1 MGKISTYANASP
13 VTISD
18 KFIGTEVAGTPVN
31 VTKNFLISDLL
42 TLFQSNITL
51 QNVLDAGNT
60 ATQSII
66 LTGDITQTGNL
77 TQSGG
82 ALTLGGTV
90 KDFNGSLGNNGETL
104 VCNALGQ
111 LVFGSGLTNQNL
123 SQVLAIG
130 NTATNDI
137 NLTGNLNL
145 TGNIVETGNIGLTGN
160 ITQAGDVSL
169 TGNITQTGGNYGLT
183 GNITQAG
190 DVSLTGNITQ
200 TGGNYG
206 LTGNITQAGNYGIT
220 GNITHIGAYSFSGGQ
235 FTMGATGTM
244 VLGGALTCNSSIS
257 LTGTVKDYTDTLGAA
272 NQFLVSNASGQVT
285 WQSTLPSSTTVD
297 AAGDPSA
304 NADVIF
310 YSASSGGGTVYLDS
324 ALNVAGKK
332 VVLVR
337 TSTTTAANIGA
348 NGGALVNGVSAKP
361 LPTTLYSETTCI
373 SDGTD
378 WYCNNGSPL

>member
-1 MGKISTYANASP
+1 MPKISTIANSSP
-13 VTISD
+13 VLLTD
-18 KFIGTEVAGTPVN
+18 KMVGTNVAGTPTN
-31 VTKNFLISDLL
+31 VTKNFLVSDLL

-66 LTGDITQTGNL
+66 LTGDITQTGNYSI
-77 TQSGG
+77 TGG
-82 ALTLGGTV
+82 ALSLGGTV
-90 KDFNGSLGNNGETL
+90 RDFNGSLGVNGETL

-183 GNITQAG
+183 GNITQ
-190 DVSLTGNITQ
+190 T
-200 TGGNYG
+200 GNYG
-206 LTGNITQAGNYGIT
+206 LT

-272 NQFLVSNASGQVT
+272 NQILVSNASGQVT
-285 WQSTLPSSTTVD
+285 WQSTVPSTTTTVD

-310 YSASSGGGTVYLDS
+310 YSATSGGGTIYLDS
-324 ALNVAGKK
+324 PLNVAGRK

-337 TSTTTAANIGA
+337 TSTTAAANIGA
-348 NGGALVNGVSAKP
+348 NGGASVNGVAAKP
-361 LPTTLYSETTCI
+361 LPTILYSTTTCV

-378 WYCNNGSPL
+378 WYCSNGQTL